1 MRLLLHIGTDK
12 TGTKAIQQHLY
23 LNRDWLR
30 SRGVCIPRTGLGAGN
45 GHASLF
51 EPGDPRLLS
60 ALGEELR
67 LARRDDFRLAVLSW
81 EGLHNFSGYRIQR
94 LRRSLP
100 VEEITVLAYLR
111 EQAAIAQ
118 TGYLQLVKELQHRLP
133 MESVEQPRGLLQ
145 RLHSQRIRLHPSR
158 NYFRL
163 LETWRRALPGA
174 NIVARVFDRERLYRN
189 DVVDDFLLQLALET
203 GAGFVRLPDSVNTS
217 LDVET
222 ALLLQEWRRQGMG
235 RADLQRRIDVALSTI
250 AAGAGGLRHFL
261 SQAGVA
267 AIRSHYDAA
276 NRQLARHYLA
286 GPAAGFDL
294 GKPCWRLD
302 DDQAQAERV
311 KQRAA
316 EIEAVD
322 TTPSHTG
329 PPLSGP
335 AMKQGA
341 SLYSG
346 WQTGESWGRWSA
358 GVESRLRLRLWR
370 QHLLPVHRGVR
381 LFIKGR
387 YYGENEFTRV
397 LINGQ
402 DLGEHH
408 LGQHHPGLELALS
421 RLLPHEVLNIVLQH
435 QRPTSPRFREQ
446 TRDKRELAFGI
457 ESIGYC
463 LYPAAGFDET

>member
-23 LNRDWLR
+23 LNRDWLQ
-30 SRGVCIPRTGLGAGN
+30 SRGVCIPGAGLGAGN
-45 GHASLF
+45 GHAALF
-51 EPGDPRLLS
+51 EPHDARRLS
-60 ALGEELR
+60 ALAEELR
-67 LARRDDFRLAVLSW
+67 LARRQGFRLAVLSW
-81 EGLHNFSGYRIQR
+81 EGLHNFSGYRIRR

-100 VEEITVLAYLR
+100 VEEITVLVYLR

-133 MESVEQPRGLLQ
+133 VESVEQPRGLLQ
-145 RLHSQRIRLHPSR
+145 RLYSQRIRLHPSR

-163 LETWRRALPGA
+163 LERWRRALPQA
-174 NIVARVFDRERLYRN
+174 NFVARVYDRERLYRN
-189 DVVDDFLLQLALET
+189 DVVDDFLLQLALKT
-203 GAGFVRLPDSVNTS
+203 GAGFVRLPDNVNTS

-222 ALLLQEWRRQGMG
+222 ALLLQEWRRHGMSE
-235 RADLQRRIDVALSTI
+235 ADLRRRIDVSLSTI
-250 AAGAGGLRHFL
+250 AAGGGGRRHFL
-261 SQAGVA
+261 SQAGAA
-267 AIRSHYDAA
+267 AIRSYYDAA

-294 GKPCWRLD
+294 EKPCWKLD
-302 DDQAQAERV
+302 DNRAQTERL

-322 TTPSHTG
+322 TTPSHSG
-329 PPLSGP
+329 PPLRGP

-358 GVESRLRLRLWR
+358 GDESRLRLRLWR
-370 QHLLPVHRGVR
+370 QHLLPVHCGVR
-381 LFIKGR
+381 IFIKGR
-387 YYGENEFTRV
+387 YYGENELTRV

-421 RLLPHEVLNIVLQH
+421 RLLPHEVLDIVLQH
-435 QRPTSPRFREQ
+435 QHPTSPRLREQ

-457 ESIGYC
+457 ESIGCC